1 LSKQIQKSTAD
12 RRVPLLALKIGLL
25 TFARLLLSTSRRFAY
40 PFAPVL
46 SRGLGVSL
54 TSITSI
60 IAINQATAI
69 IGMLF
74 GPLADRLGY
83 RLMMITGLAMLTAG
97 MFAGGIFPFF
107 GIVMAG
113 MFLAGL
119 GKSIFDPAIQA
130 YVAERVPFE
139 RRGTVI
145 GIIEFSW
152 AGCTLVGIPL
162 IAILI
167 DRFGWRAPFFALA
180 GAGLVC
186 MGIIGILIPA
196 EKSKATG
203 TSSAQEI
210 INAWR
215 RMLLEPSARGALGF
229 AFFVSLA
236 NDNLFV
242 VYGAWLE
249 DIFGLSILAI
259 GIGTTAIGFA
269 ELSGEIL
276 TALFGDRFGL
286 KRSVLVGLLLS
297 SLSYGLLPFLEGTL
311 TLALGG
317 LFLIFIVFEFT
328 IVSFISL
335 CTELQPAYRATMMS
349 AFYAA
354 AGIGRVVGAL
364 IGGHVW
370 LGGGIFT
377 TALVSASFSLFALV
391 SLAWGLRGWRAA

>member
-1 LSKQIQKSTAD
+1 MSEQIQKSATG

-25 TFARLLLSTSRRFAY
+25 TFARLLLSTSRRFPY

-54 TSITSI
+54 TSITSM

-83 RLMMITGLAMLTAG
+83 RLMMTTGLAMLTAG

-162 IAILI
+162 IAVLI
-167 DRFGWRAPFFALA
+167 DRFGWRAPFFTLA

-186 MGIIGILIPA
+186 MGLIGILIPA

-210 INAWR
+210 TNVWH

-269 ELSGEIL
+269 ELSGEML

-297 SLSYGLLPFLEGTL
+297 SLSYGLLPFSEGTL
-311 TLALGG
+311 PLALGG

-335 CTELQPAYRATMMS
+335 CTELQPTHRATMMS

-354 AGIGRVVGAL
+354 AGVGRIVGAL

-370 LGGGIFT
+370 IGGGIFAT
-377 TALVSASFSLFALV
+377 SLTSAVFSLFALA
-391 SLAWGLRGWRAA
+391 SLAWGLRRWRAA

>member
-1 LSKQIQKSTAD
+1 LSEQIQKSATG

-25 TFARLLLSTSRRFAY
+25 TFARLLLSTSRRFPY

-54 TSITSI
+54 TSITSM
-60 IAINQATAI
+60 IAVNQATAI

-162 IAILI
+162 IAVLI

-186 MGIIGILIPA
+186 MGILEILIPA
-196 EKSKATG
+196 EKSKVAG
-203 TSSAQEI
+203 TASAQGI
-210 INAWR
+210 MNAWR

-297 SLSYGLLPFLEGTL
+297 SLTYGLLPFLEGTL

-335 CTELQPAYRATMMS
+335 CTELHPAHRATMMS

-354 AGIGRVVGAL
+354 AGVGRIIGAL

-370 LGGGIFT
+370 LSGGIFA
-377 TALVSASFSLFALV
+377 TALVSALFSLFALI
-391 SLAWGLRGWRAA
+391 SLAWGLRRWRTA